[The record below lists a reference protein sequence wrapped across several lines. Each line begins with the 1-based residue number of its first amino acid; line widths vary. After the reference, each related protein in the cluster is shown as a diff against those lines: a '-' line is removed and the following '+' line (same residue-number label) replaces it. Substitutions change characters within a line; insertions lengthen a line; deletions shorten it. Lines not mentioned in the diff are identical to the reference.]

1 MVKQSLLSMEYAYR
15 MPYLLNQ
22 KVCLVFWFVV
32 IKDTNTFF
40 ILTVANALCMQK
52 KLAKLVIQQTH
63 SFYFK
68 IIPDQRKN
76 MKFKV
81 IVESFINPDQW
92 PTPEAICFFEKGK
105 KVTVTTLPF
114 PSSY

>member
-1 MVKQSLLSMEYAYR
+1 MVKPSLLSMEYAYR
-15 MPYLLNQ
+15 KLYLLDQ
-22 KVCLVFWFVV
+22 KVCLAFWFVF
-32 IKDTNTFF
+32 IKDTNTFLF
-40 ILTVANALCMQK
+40 LTVTNASCMQK
-52 KLAKLVIQQTH
+52 KLAKLVTQQTH

-76 MKFKV
+76 LKLKV

-92 PTPEAICFFEKGK
+92 PTPEAICFIEKEK
-105 KVTVTTLPF
+105 KMTVTTLPF